1 MREMVL
7 NHASL
12 VSSDLPV
19 LRAWLKDLAYGMRE
33 LVIRKVVNNS
43 LRASLPLE
51 EIQCLPG
58 VSFRQAIGLLCS
70 SARDRDEALF
80 LLRLSTNAPLV
91 ARLDPL
97 TAARFH
103 LSEEVHPLPPDDGKP
118 LLLCAMRNWVAVSF
132 PSASNWEQ
140 DHILVTF
147 HELLSNGSLEETSKA
162 IDNLAC
168 KSHAVPIIERHI
180 ICMRTRV
187 SSPDELWM
195 QREALFPHL
204 VFGLDVEGQLRTQ
217 HTALSTI
224 IERLGRLDNDAASWE
239 KEGGPA
245 PSWSLNVSRESV
257 QTMSNPRLSAMRNF
271 RAHDGTHKI
280 FEWHA
285 KFGGM
290 RIHFILNTTSRTIEV
305 GYIGPHLPI

>member
-12 VSSDLPV
+12 ASSDLPSF
-19 LRAWLKDLAYGMRE
+19 LLWLSGIAQGMSE
-33 LVIRKVVNNS
+33 LVTRRVVSNS
-43 LRASLPLE
+43 LRASVPLE

-58 VSFRQAIGLLCS
+58 VSFTQAIGLLRS
-70 SARDRDEALF
+70 SARDEALF

-91 ARLDPL
+91 AGLDPL
-97 TAARFH
+97 TAALFH

-132 PSASNWEQ
+132 PSVSNWEQ

-168 KSHAVPIIERHI
+168 KSHAEPIIERHI
-180 ICMRTRV
+180 IHLRTCV